1 MKEKGN
7 LWEKELWTQNEVA
20 DYFRV
25 TANTIKN
32 WRNRGLLSF
41 FIAPGSDRVL
51 YYRREIE
58 NFQETFTQWRKEPQK
73 GQERVVRVKPRLSSD
88 DDWRIS

>member
-1 MKEKGN
+1 MERKEN
-7 LWEKELWTQNEVA
+7 LWDKELWSQLEVA
-20 DYFRV
+20 RHFRV
-25 TANTIKN
+25 STNTIKN
-32 WRNRGLLSF
+32 WRNRGLFSF

-58 NFQETFTQWRKEPQK
+58 DFQETFTQWRKESKK